1 VAWLVVATA
10 LSGVYL
16 AAEQTLEK
24 ATAAELLPRELR
36 SLGFGVLACAN
47 AVGDMA
53 SSLYVGFLLQA
64 GQPGLAFGLAAAFAL
79 AGVAWLGRLVR
90 TDAVPSGRG

>member
-1 VAWLVVATA
+1 VAAVA

-24 ATAAELLPRELR
+24 AAAAGLLPRELR
-36 SLGFGVLACAN
+36 SLGFGALACAN

-64 GQPGLAFGLAAAFAL
+64 GRPGWAFGLAASFGL

-90 TDAVPSGRG
+90 AGTGPARPA